1 MSKFVQFVICKHDCE
16 IKKYLFYA
24 PAFSDIKKGDEVLVD
39 TQFGE
44 KKATVLATCISSSD
58 DVERVLRALAGAED
72 KPVKRVIGKYLF
84 AKINYSGDVSNE

>member
-1 MSKFVQFVICKHDCE
+1 MNKFVQFVICKHDCE

-44 KKATVLATCISSSD
+44 KKATVLAVCTSSSD
-58 DVERVLRALAGAED
+58 DVERALRVLAGAEG
-72 KPVKRVIGKYLF
+72 KPIKRVIGKYNF
-84 AKINYSGDVSNE
+84 SKFDYNEDENNG

>member
-44 KKATVLATCISSSD
+44 KKATVLAVCTSSSEE
-58 DVERVLRALAGAED
+58 VERALRVLAGAEG
-72 KPVKRVIGKYLF
+72 KPIKRVIGKYNF
-84 AKINYSGDVSNE
+84 SKYDYSEDEING

>member
-1 MSKFVQFVICKHDCE
+1 MSKFVQFVVCKHDCE

-44 KKATVLATCISSSD
+44 KKATVLAVCTSSSD
-58 DVERVLRALAGAED
+58 NVERALRVLAGAEG
-72 KPVKRVIGKYLF
+72 KPIKRVIGKYNF
-84 AKINYSGDVSNE
+84 SKFDYSGDENNG